1 VYCSQCQVIT
11 SNLPQTYDVSWRR
24 TPVPDELTALLCSR
38 CGAVLPS
45 PDPDGV
51 MLTKLTQL
59 SRFGLGADDRPL
71 LAPDKRID

>member
-1 VYCSQCQVIT
+1 VYCAQCRLIT

-45 PDPDGV
+45 PDPDSV

-71 LAPDKRID
+71 LVPDKRVD

>member
-1 VYCSQCQVIT
+1 VLCMQCQVMT
-11 SNLPQTYDVSWRR
+11 SSLPPRYDALWRH
-24 TPVPDELTALLCSR
+24 PPLPDELTALLCSR

-71 LAPDKRID
+71 LVPENDS